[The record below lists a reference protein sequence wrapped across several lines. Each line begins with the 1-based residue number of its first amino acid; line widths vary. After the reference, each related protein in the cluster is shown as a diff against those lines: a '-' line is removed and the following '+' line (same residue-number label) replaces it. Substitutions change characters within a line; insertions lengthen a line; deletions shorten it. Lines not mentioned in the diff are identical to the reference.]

1 MTYRV
6 THYERYTI
14 EPITKTYDSLGAL
27 KERYSAFPDVI
38 ERFVEELEVGERVV
52 FPYDLMYIELEVE
65 RIK

>member
-1 MTYRV
+1 MYRV

-52 FPYDLMYIELEVE
+52 FPYDLM
-65 RIK
+65 